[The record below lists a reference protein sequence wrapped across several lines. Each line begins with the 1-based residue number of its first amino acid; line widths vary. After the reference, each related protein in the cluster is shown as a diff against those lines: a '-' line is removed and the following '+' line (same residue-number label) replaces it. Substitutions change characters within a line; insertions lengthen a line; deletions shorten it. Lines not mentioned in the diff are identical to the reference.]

1 MTDDEAERE
10 RLLGKLTLREKVRL
24 LTGATTWRTRA
35 EPALGLREMVLSD
48 GPAGVRGQSW
58 DERDPSLLLPSASAL
73 GALWDERLVERLGGL
88 LAAEARRKEVDVV
101 LAPTLNL
108 HRTPLGGRHFECF
121 SEDPELTGRTGAA
134 LVRGIQAH
142 GVAATAKHYVANDSE
157 TDRLTVDV
165 RVSERVL
172 REVYLA
178 PFEAAVEAGVRVVM
192 AGYNGVNGSTMNASP
207 LLTDPLKREWGF
219 DGLVV
224 SDWGA
229 LRDGDPAAR
238 AGLDLAMPGPDSP
251 WGAALVRA
259 VEDGRVP
266 PAAVDDK
273 VRRLLTLAAA
283 CGALGDPPADAAAR
297 SGADDAAGTGAR
309 AEAPGDAV
317 RRGPAGAGAAGLP
330 RGAAEAFDH
339 ARTLNGSRAH
349 GGAEAGVA
357 SEGEAEAG
365 VVPEGDAGAGVEG
378 GIASEGEAEAGVASE
393 AEAQA
398 EVSPEAK
405 AGAGVEPAVVPEAE
419 AEVEAGVAP
428 AAEPGG
434 APGAGSRVGAVS
446 DLGGAA
452 PDHFRGRPVPY
463 TRADATA
470 DAATPAR
477 RAAAAGGGAGTEVE
491 AEDGAGA
498 GDDDRDA
505 RALLRRAVAASAVL
519 LHNRYVLP
527 LDPGRL
533 RTVAVIGAH
542 AALPRTQ
549 GGGSAGVFPRQV
561 VTPLDGIRAALGG
574 GTRVVHVPGPST
586 DAPPPPL
593 APDLCAD
600 PTTDTPGVRLRL
612 LDAAGSELYSE
623 HRLSGRQLEPPE
635 LPGALTVEITA
646 LLLPGTSGPWTI
658 GVGGF
663 GRMSVTVDERVLLD
677 GEFARETDD
686 PAVVHVNPP
695 VHCVRV
701 PLTAG
706 RAVRVTARREL
717 APGTGRATVVTAAP
731 PRPDD
736 RAALA
741 EAAVAARHADAAIV
755 VVGTTEHGESEG
767 YDRTDLGL
775 GGRQD
780 DLVRAVT
787 AANPNAVVVVNS
799 GGPVELPW
807 RAQAGAVLLT
817 WFPGQEGG
825 AGLAD
830 VLLGRAE
837 PGGRLPT
844 TWAAALADAPVTRTG
859 PVDGRLGYDEGLHIG
874 YRAWARHHRTPA
886 YWFGHGLGYTTWAYE
901 ALDVP
906 DDLVAGESFTVRIGL
921 RNTGGRPGREVVQVY
936 LAGPPGPLE
945 RPERWLAGYTAVH
958 AAPGERTTAEVWIPC
973 RALRHWEEESHAWR
987 TRPGPYRVLAGRS
1000 AGSLPL
1006 TAVTLVRASG

>member
-73 GALWDERLVERLGGL
+73 GALWDERFVERLGGL
-88 LAAEARRKEVDVV
+88 LAAEARRKDVDVV

-192 AGYNGVNGSTMNASP
+192 AGYNGVNGTTMNASP

-219 DGLVV
+219 AGVVV

-229 LRDGDPAAR
+229 LRDGDPAGR

-266 PAAVDDK
+266 VSAVDDK

-283 CGALGDPPADAAAR
+283 CGALGEPPVRAAAGADTSVGADARVDASEEAAR
-297 SGADDAAGTGAR
+297 PEDADADALARGGPGTL
-309 AEAPGDAV
+309 
-317 RRGPAGAGAAGLP
+317 GPAGAHSASGVPAGADVDVEAA
-330 RGAAEAFDH
+330 GAAEGF
-339 ARTLNGSRAH
+339 
-349 GGAEAGVA
+349 
-357 SEGEAEAG
+357 
-365 VVPEGDAGAGVEG
+365 
-378 GIASEGEAEAGVASE
+378 
-393 AEAQA
+393 
-398 EVSPEAK
+398 
-405 AGAGVEPAVVPEAE
+405 
-419 AEVEAGVAP
+419 
-428 AAEPGG
+428 
-434 APGAGSRVGAVS
+434 
-446 DLGGAA
+446 
-452 PDHFRGRPVPY
+452 
-463 TRADATA
+463 
-470 DAATPAR
+470 
-477 RAAAAGGGAGTEVE
+477 
-491 AEDGAGA
+491 
-498 GDDDRDA
+498 DRDA
-505 RALLRRAVAASAVL
+505 RDLLRRAVAASAVL

-527 LDPGRL
+527 LDPARL

-549 GGGSAGVFPRQV
+549 GGGSAGVFPRHV
-561 VTPLDGIRAALGG
+561 VTPLDGIRAALGD

-593 APDLCAD
+593 APDLCSD

-612 LDAAGSELYSE
+612 LDASGNELHSE

-635 LPGALTVEITA
+635 LPGAHTVEITA
-646 LLLPGTSGPWTI
+646 LLLPGTTGPWTI

-663 GRMSVTVDERVLLD
+663 GRMSVTVDEHVVLD

-701 PLTAG
+701 PLTSG
-706 RAVRVTARREL
+706 RTVRVTARREL

-741 EAAVAARHADAAIV
+741 EAAVAARRADAAIV

-787 AANPNAVVVVNS
+787 AANPHTVVVVNS

-830 VLLGRAE
+830 VLFGHAE

-844 TWAAALADAPVTRTG
+844 TWAATLADAPVTRTE
-859 PVDGRLGYDEGLHIG
+859 PADGRLDYDEGLHIG

-958 AAPGERTTAEVWIPC
+958 AAPGERTTAVVRIPG
-973 RALRHWEEESHAWR
+973 RALRHWDEDEHAWR

>member
-73 GALWDERLVERLGGL
+73 GALWDERFVERLGGL
-88 LAAEARRKEVDVV
+88 LAAEARRKDVDVV

-192 AGYNGVNGSTMNASP
+192 AGYNGVNGTTMNASP

-219 DGLVV
+219 AGVVV

-229 LRDGDPAAR
+229 LRDGDPAGR

-259 VEDGRVP
+259 VEDGCVP
-266 PAAVDDK
+266 VSAVDDK

-283 CGALGDPPADAAAR
+283 CGALGEPPVRAAAGADTSVGADARVDASEEVAR
-297 SGADDAAGTGAR
+297 PEDADTHTHTDALARGGPGTL
-309 AEAPGDAV
+309 
-317 RRGPAGAGAAGLP
+317 GPAGAHSASGVPAGADVDVDVDVEAA
-330 RGAAEAFDH
+330 GAAEGF
-339 ARTLNGSRAH
+339 
-349 GGAEAGVA
+349 
-357 SEGEAEAG
+357 
-365 VVPEGDAGAGVEG
+365 
-378 GIASEGEAEAGVASE
+378 
-393 AEAQA
+393 
-398 EVSPEAK
+398 
-405 AGAGVEPAVVPEAE
+405 
-419 AEVEAGVAP
+419 
-428 AAEPGG
+428 
-434 APGAGSRVGAVS
+434 
-446 DLGGAA
+446 
-452 PDHFRGRPVPY
+452 
-463 TRADATA
+463 
-470 DAATPAR
+470 
-477 RAAAAGGGAGTEVE
+477 
-491 AEDGAGA
+491 
-498 GDDDRDA
+498 DRDA
-505 RALLRRAVAASAVL
+505 RDLLRRAVAASAVL

-527 LDPGRL
+527 LDPARL

-549 GGGSAGVFPRQV
+549 GGGSAGVFPRHV
-561 VTPLDGIRAALGG
+561 VTPLDGIGAALGD

-593 APDLCAD
+593 APDLCSD

-612 LDAAGSELYSE
+612 LDASGNELHSE

-635 LPGALTVEITA
+635 LPGAHTVEITA
-646 LLLPGTSGPWTI
+646 LLLPGTTGPWTI

-663 GRMSVTVDERVLLD
+663 GRMSVAVDEHVVLD

-701 PLTAG
+701 PLTSG
-706 RAVRVTARREL
+706 HAVRVTARREL
-717 APGTGRATVVTAAP
+717 APGTGRATVVTVAP
-731 PRPDD
+731 PHPDD

-741 EAAVAARHADAAIV
+741 EAAVAARRADAAIV

-787 AANPNAVVVVNS
+787 AANPHTVVVVNS

-830 VLLGRAE
+830 VLFGHAE

-844 TWAAALADAPVTRTG
+844 TWAATLADAPVTRTE
-859 PVDGRLGYDEGLHIG
+859 PADGRLDYDEGLHIG

-936 LAGPPGPLE
+936 LARPPGPLE

-958 AAPGERTTAEVWIPC
+958 AAPGERTTAVVRIPG
-973 RALRHWEEESHAWR
+973 RALRHWDEDEHAWR
-987 TRPGPYRVLAGRS
+987 TRPGPCRVLAGRS

>member
-73 GALWDERLVERLGGL
+73 GALWDERFVERLGGL
-88 LAAEARRKEVDVV
+88 LAAEARRKDVDVV

-121 SEDPELTGRTGAA
+121 SEDPELTGRTGAS

-192 AGYNGVNGSTMNASP
+192 AGYNGVNGTTMSASP

-219 DGLVV
+219 DGVVV

-229 LRDGDPAAR
+229 LRDGDPAGR

-266 PAAVDDK
+266 VPAVDDK

-283 CGALGDPPADAAAR
+283 CGALGEPPVRAAA
-297 SGADDAAGTGAR
+297 GADTSVGTDARVDSSDEAARREDADAGTGTSTDADTGTDEALAR
-309 AEAPGDAV
+309 GGPETL
-317 RRGPAGAGAAGLP
+317 GPAGAHSASGVPSGVD
-330 RGAAEAFDH
+330 AEA
-339 ARTLNGSRAH
+339 
-349 GGAEAGVA
+349 AGVA
-357 SEGEAEAG
+357 EG
-365 VVPEGDAGAGVEG
+365 
-378 GIASEGEAEAGVASE
+378 
-393 AEAQA
+393 
-398 EVSPEAK
+398 
-405 AGAGVEPAVVPEAE
+405 
-419 AEVEAGVAP
+419 
-428 AAEPGG
+428 
-434 APGAGSRVGAVS
+434 
-446 DLGGAA
+446 
-452 PDHFRGRPVPY
+452 F
-463 TRADATA
+463 
-470 DAATPAR
+470 
-477 RAAAAGGGAGTEVE
+477 
-491 AEDGAGA
+491 
-498 GDDDRDA
+498 DRDA
-505 RALLRRAVAASAVL
+505 RDLLRRAVAASAVL

-527 LDPGRL
+527 LDPARL

-549 GGGSAGVFPRQV
+549 GGGSAGVFPRHV
-561 VTPLDGIRAALGG
+561 VTPLDGIRAALGDG
-574 GTRVVHVPGPST
+574 ARVVHVPGPST

-593 APDLCAD
+593 APDLCSD

-612 LDAAGSELYSE
+612 LDASGHELHSE

-635 LPGALTVEITA
+635 LPGAHTVEISA
-646 LLLPGTSGPWTI
+646 LLLPGTTGPWTI
-658 GVGGF
+658 GIGGF
-663 GRMSVTVDERVLLD
+663 GRMSVSVDERVVLD

-701 PLTAG
+701 PLTSG

-741 EAAVAARHADAAIV
+741 EAAVAARRADAAIV

-787 AANPNAVVVVNS
+787 AANPHTVVVVNS

-830 VLLGRAE
+830 VLFGHAE

-844 TWAAALADAPVTRTG
+844 TWAATLADAPVTRTG
-859 PVDGRLGYDEGLHIG
+859 PVDGRLDYDEGLHIG

-906 DDLVAGESFTVRIGL
+906 DDLVAGESFTVRVGL

-958 AAPGERTTAEVWIPC
+958 AAPGERTTAVVRIPG
-973 RALRHWEEESHAWR
+973 RALRHWDEDDHAWR

>member
-73 GALWDERLVERLGGL
+73 GALWDERFVERLGGL
-88 LAAEARRKEVDVV
+88 LAAEARRKDVDVV

-134 LVRGIQAH
+134 LVRGIQAR

-192 AGYNGVNGSTMNASP
+192 AGYNGVNGTTMNASP

-219 DGLVV
+219 DGVVV

-229 LRDGDPAAR
+229 LRDGDPAGR
-238 AGLDLAMPGPDSP
+238 AGLDLAMPGPDSR

-266 PAAVDDK
+266 VSAVDDK

-283 CGALGDPPADAAAR
+283 CGALGEPPVRAAAGAGTSVGADARAGASEEAAR
-297 SGADDAAGTGAR
+297 PEAADAPTHAHTDADADALAGG
-309 AEAPGDAV
+309 APGTL
-317 RRGPAGAGAAGLP
+317 GPAGARSA
-330 RGAAEAFDH
+330 
-339 ARTLNGSRAH
+339 S
-349 GGAEAGVA
+349 GV
-357 SEGEAEAG
+357 
-365 VVPEGDAGAGVEG
+365 P
-378 GIASEGEAEAGVASE
+378 
-393 AEAQA
+393 
-398 EVSPEAK
+398 
-405 AGAGVEPAVVPEAE
+405 
-419 AEVEAGVAP
+419 
-428 AAEPGG
+428 
-434 APGAGSRVGAVS
+434 
-446 DLGGAA
+446 
-452 PDHFRGRPVPY
+452 
-463 TRADATA
+463 ADAYA
-470 DAATPAR
+470 D
-477 RAAAAGGGAGTEVE
+477 AAGGGGGGGGVE
-491 AEDGAGA
+491 AARAAEGF
-498 GDDDRDA
+498 DRDA
-505 RALLRRAVAASAVL
+505 RDLLRRAVAASAVL

-527 LDPGRL
+527 LDPARL

-542 AALPRTQ
+542 AVLPRTQ
-549 GGGSAGVFPRQV
+549 GGGSAGVFPRHV
-561 VTPLDGIRAALGG
+561 VTPLDGIRAALGD

-593 APDLCAD
+593 APDLCSD

-612 LDAAGSELYSE
+612 LDASGNELYTE

-635 LPGALTVEITA
+635 LPGAHTVEISA
-646 LLLPGTSGPWTI
+646 VLLPGTTGPWTI

-663 GRMSVTVDERVLLD
+663 GRMSVTVDEHVVLE

-701 PLTAG
+701 PLTSG

-741 EAAVAARHADAAIV
+741 EAAVAARRADAAIV

-787 AANPNAVVVVNS
+787 AANPHTVVVVNS

-825 AGLAD
+825 SGLAD
-830 VLLGRAE
+830 VLFGHAE

-844 TWAAALADAPVTRTG
+844 TWAATLADAPVTRTE
-859 PVDGRLGYDEGLHIG
+859 PAAGRLDYDEGLHIG

-958 AAPGERTTAEVWIPC
+958 AAPGERTAAVVRIPG
-973 RALRHWEEESHAWR
+973 RALRHWDEDDHAWR